1 MVIVNF
7 AELLNAYEFASSGTP
22 YENAAYVSAKT
33 GAVYVTSSEVELE
46 EEVPEDLETSAEYLA
61 VPIKNELD
69 LGRVLAIRFTEQ
81 ELPELCGE
89 VACIFGRK
97 GAYERFKQ
105 LLESNRLLQRWFE
118 FEAAQVQAALHRW
131 CAENN
136 LQVGER
142 GAPGVA

>member
-1 MVIVNF
+1 MVIVSL

-61 VPIKNELD
+61 VPTKNELD
-69 LGRVLAIRFTEQ
+69 LGRILAVRFAEQ
-81 ELPELCGE
+81 EVPELCGE
-89 VACIFGRK
+89 VASIFGRK
-97 GAYERFKQ
+97 GAYGRFKQ
-105 LLESNRLLQRWFE
+105 LLESHRVLQRWFE
-118 FEAAQVQAALHRW
+118 FEAAETEAALRRW
-131 CAENN
+131 CGENHF
-136 LQVGER
+136 QAGER